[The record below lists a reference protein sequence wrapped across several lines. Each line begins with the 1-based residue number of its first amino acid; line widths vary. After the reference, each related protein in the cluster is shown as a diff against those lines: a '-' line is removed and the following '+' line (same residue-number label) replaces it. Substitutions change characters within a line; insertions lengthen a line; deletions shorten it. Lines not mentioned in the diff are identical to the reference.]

1 MDTSQFLAEFGT
13 IAAAPNGVQ
22 RLREMILQL
31 AVMGK
36 LVPQDPADE
45 PASVL
50 LQRIAAEKDRLI
62 REGTIKR
69 PKPLPAIRDDEKPF
83 ELPQG
88 WEWVRLGDVTNYGYS
103 DKVEASDVDK
113 LTWILELE
121 DVEKITSRLLAKVRF
136 SEREFKSSKNRFSA
150 GDVIYGKL
158 RPYLDKVIVADE
170 DGVCTTEMIPLRSHA
185 VISSNFL
192 RLMMKSPY
200 FISYATE
207 STHGM
212 NLPRLGTD
220 KAQLALIPI
229 TSETEQKRI
238 VAKVDSLM
246 ALCDKLEML
255 QQQRQQLDPM
265 TQTAVLDGVL
275 TPNTG
280 SNEAWQRLN
289 QHMTT
294 LFHTP
299 ESVKALRETILQLAV
314 MGKLVPQDPNDEP
327 AAVLLQHIAA
337 EKDRLIQEGK
347 IKRQKPLPAIRD
359 DEKPFELPK
368 GWEWVRLASVT
379 ELITSGSR
387 DWAKYYSNSG
397 AIFIRMGNL
406 SRGHYEMR
414 LSHIQYISPPNDGE
428 GSRTKL
434 EESDLLISI
443 TGDVGMLGLVPP
455 NFGEAY
461 INQHTCLVRFMSTCR
476 NRYFPELLRSPLAM
490 DQFNAPQRGI
500 KNSFRLGDVGEML
513 IPLPPLAEQQRIVAK
528 VDSLMALCDKL
539 ETRLQAA
546 RETARLFAV
555 EAAGIA
561 CHQ

>member
-1 MDTSQFLAEFGT
+1 
-13 IAAAPNGVQ
+13 
-22 RLREMILQL
+22 MILQL

-36 LVPQDPADE
+36 LVPQDPAAE

-50 LQRIAAEKDRLI
+50 LKPIKPSDQPFKIPPNWIFCQFRELVDSLLSGGTPSKANPTFWNGNIPWASVKDLGKSKIITSTQDYITQEGLKSGSKLAKKGDVLICTRMGLGKIAIAGIDVAINQDLKAIRLNYLVDI
-62 REGTIKR
+62 NYFLNTFATLKIKGTGTTVAGIKQEELLNF
-69 PKPLPAIRDDEKPF
+69 PIPLPP
-83 ELPQG
+83 
-88 WEWVRLGDVTNYGYS
+88 
-103 DKVEASDVDK
+103 
-113 LTWILELE
+113 
-121 DVEKITSRLLAKVRF
+121 LA
-136 SEREFKSSKNRFSA
+136 
-150 GDVIYGKL
+150 
-158 RPYLDKVIVADE
+158 
-170 DGVCTTEMIPLRSHA
+170 
-185 VISSNFL
+185 
-192 RLMMKSPY
+192 
-200 FISYATE
+200 
-207 STHGM
+207 
-212 NLPRLGTD
+212 
-220 KAQLALIPI
+220 
-229 TSETEQKRI
+229 EQKRI

-246 ALCDKLEML
+246 ALCDKLETL
-255 QQQRQQLDPM
+255 QQQRQQLDPI
-265 TQTAVLDGVL
+265 TQTALLDALL

-280 SNEAWQRLN
+280 VSSAWQRLN

-359 DEKPFELPK
+359 DEKPFELPT
-368 GWEWVRLASVT
+368 GWEWVRLASIA

-387 DWAKYYSNSG
+387 DWAQYYSNSG

-546 RETARLFAV
+546 RETAGLFAS
-555 EAAGIA
+555 EAVNGGILPTIG
-561 CHQ
+561 